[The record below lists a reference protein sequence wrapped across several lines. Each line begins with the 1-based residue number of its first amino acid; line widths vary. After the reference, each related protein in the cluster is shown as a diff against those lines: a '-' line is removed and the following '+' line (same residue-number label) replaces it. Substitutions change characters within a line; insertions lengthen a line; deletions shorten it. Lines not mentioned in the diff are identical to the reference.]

1 MFIASISLW
10 VNIGGYLNA
19 IWNPKICNAPKIY
32 QVLGFIFELWMPWN
46 V

>member
-1 MFIASISLW
+1 MSTKKEAA
-10 VNIGGYLNA
+10 NN
-19 IWNPKICNAPKIY
+19 NNKQCNAPKIY